1 MKGEGRVGD
10 RLNCDEE
17 IGGTRLKCI
26 HRVHGHLGARPVYSR
41 FIRQDLFH
49 GGGKGGQERNG
60 RDVEERGE
68 NLHQQTCRLPTS
80 VQIYKYIYINIVLWS
95 LFTKIYQRSPSASV
109 IVTRHRFP
117 PRRGTSFEAETEG
130 DEQGSRFHFLFTPF
144 SSPSFSVVLETG
156 AQNRKRQ
163 SRTPEAS
170 EAIRP
175 RYFRRMVVIRYVR
188 SYAPNITS
196 VCYCFLSLSYD

>member
-1 MKGEGRVGD
+1 MHSPRSRPLRRPPG
-10 RLNCDEE
+10 LF
-17 IGGTRLKCI
+17 
-26 HRVHGHLGARPVYSR
+26 PVYSSR
-41 FIRQDLFH
+41 SLSRRRE
-49 GGGKGGQERNG
+49 GRARKER

-144 SSPSFSVVLETG
+144 SSPSFSVVLER
-156 AQNRKRQ
+156 ARNRKRQ

-175 RYFRRMVVIRYVR
+175 RYFCRMVVIRYVR

>member
-144 SSPSFSVVLETG
+144 SSPSFSVVLER
-156 AQNRKRQ
+156 ARNRKRQ

-196 VCYCFLSLSYD
+196 VCYCLLYR